1 MTHTLTPVADHKGN
15 TSPKVMGDEYVIV
28 SDLATTAYRVGSP
41 ANASV
46 NINATTNEKLTRASG
61 SFVDDG
67 FIVGDYFTIVGSA
80 GANDAHLL
88 QIMAFETNDTIIEVQ
103 ADTAI
108 SADTGGGEVCTHAG
122 EKILASD
129 FGLSSLTHVE
139 IISQEELGE
148 RYVLTAPRD
157 NGSHIYLYAFNTN
170 ADNNSTL
177 LGASLVGAANVAAGT
192 TTLGSI
198 RLKAYGNI

>member
-1 MTHTLTPVADHKGN
+1 MTHTITLVEDHHGVSKPFVESNHYVAI
-15 TSPKVMGDEYVIV
+15 GDMT
-28 SDLATTAYRVGSP
+28 TTAYRTGSP

-46 NINATTNEKLTRASG
+46 NIDATTNEKLTRASG

-67 FIVGDYFTIVGSA
+67 FVVGDYFTIVGSA

-88 QIMAFETNDTIIEVQ
+88 QIKAFETNNTIIEVQ

-108 SADTGGGEVCTHAG
+108 TADTGGGEVCTHAG

-129 FGLSSLTHVE
+129 FGLSRLTHVE
-139 IISQEELGE
+139 IVSQEELGE

-177 LGASLVGAANVAAGT
+177 LGASLVGGANVASGT

-198 RLKAYGNI
+198 RLKAYGLI